1 MTASSTGPAAEP
13 AAGHPDTEPESEHQ
27 PRRPRT
33 PVSALFWRILGINGL
48 IFVIGIAA
56 LALTPLT
63 VSSRILLSELAI
75 LAVGLAVMVAANALL
90 LRVSLAPLAGL
101 TTLMARMDSL
111 RSGDR
116 LATTP
121 NRDLFRLVDQFN
133 AMLDRLE
140 ADRSTSTA
148 VVLDAQEAERRRIAQ
163 ELHDEIG
170 QSLTVV
176 LLELKSVVSRAP
188 EEVAEDLRGVQETVR
203 SSLDEVRRVAHRLRP
218 GVLDDL
224 GLTSA
229 LTSLVGDYSETG
241 GPRVT
246 RRVQTGLEDLGGD
259 AELVIYR
266 IAQEGL
272 TNVWRH
278 SGAKNAELSLTQ
290 DEDGRVILRV
300 VDDGSGPPT
309 KTGTGIRGM
318 QERAML
324 IGAQLTIGP
333 ANGGGTEVRLVIPP
347 PGSRRNQHPPE
358 NGPPP
363 R

>member
-1 MTASSTGPAAEP
+1 MSGTPA
-13 AAGHPDTEPESEHQ
+13 
-27 PRRPRT
+27 
-33 PVSALFWRILGINGL
+33 SALYWRILGINGL
-48 IFVIGIAA
+48 IFTAGTAA
-56 LALTPLT
+56 LAVAPVT
-63 VSSRILLSELAI
+63 VSSLVLLRELPVLVI
-75 LAVGLAVMVAANALL
+75 GLVVMMAANAVL
-90 LRVSLAPLAGL
+90 LRASLAPLAGL
-101 TTLMARMDSL
+101 TALMARLDSL

-116 LATTP
+116 LESGR
-121 NRDLFRLVDQFN
+121 NGDLFHLVDQFN

-176 LLELKSVVSRAP
+176 LLELKSVVNRAP
-188 EEVAEDLRGVQETVR
+188 DEVADELRDVQETVR
-203 SSLDEVRRVAHRLRP
+203 SSLDEVRRVARRLRP

-229 LTSLVGDYSETG
+229 LTTLAGDFSETGG

-246 RRVQTGLEDLGGD
+246 RRVQQGLAGIGKD

-278 SGAKNAELSLTQ
+278 SGARNAELSLTQ
-290 DEDGRVILRV
+290 DDDGQVVLRV
-300 VDDGSGPPT
+300 ADDGDGPPT
-309 KTGTGIRGM
+309 RVGTGIHGM
-318 QERAML
+318 RERAML
-324 IGAQLTIGP
+324 IGARLTIGP
-333 ANGGGTEVRLVIPP
+333 ADGGGTEVRLVV
-347 PGSRRNQHPPE
+347 
-358 NGPPP
+358 PP
-363 R
+363 RGAPPRNVPPRRPG

>member
-1 MTASSTGPAAEP
+1 MSTSDTDPK
-13 AAGHPDTEPESEHQ
+13 AGR
-27 PRRPRT
+27 RRPGLFR
-33 PVSALFWRILGINGL
+33 PPASALFWRILAANGL
-48 IFVIGIAA
+48 IFVLGTAV
-56 LALTPLT
+56 LALTPVT
-63 VSSRILLSELAI
+63 VSSRILMSEFIVLSIGIAL
-75 LAVGLAVMVAANALL
+75 MVAANALL
-90 LRVSLAPLAGL
+90 LRVSLAPLDGL
-101 TTLMARMDSL
+101 TTLMARLDSL

-140 ADRSTSTA
+140 ADRSISTG

-176 LLELKSVVSRAP
+176 LLELKSVVNRAP
-188 EEVAEDLRGVQETVR
+188 EEVAEELRGVQEVVR
-203 SSLDEVRRVAHRLRP
+203 SSLDEVGRVARRLRP

-229 LTSLVGDYSETG
+229 LTSLAGDFSG
-241 GPRVT
+241 ADGPHVT
-246 RRVQTGLEDLGGD
+246 RRVQSGLEGLGPD

-278 SGAKNAELSLTQ
+278 SGAQNAELSLKQ
-290 DEDGRVILRV
+290 DEDGRVVLRV
-300 VDDGSGPPT
+300 ADDGSGPPT
-309 KTGTGIRGM
+309 EPGSGIRGM

-333 ANGGGTEVRLVIPP
+333 SNGGGTEVRLVVPP
-347 PGSRRNQHPPE
+347 PGAGRVQYPA
-358 NGPPP
+358 
-363 R
+363 

>member
-1 MTASSTGPAAEP
+1 MSTSASDTG
-13 AAGHPDTEPESEHQ
+13 G
-27 PRRPRT
+27 RRADPRT
-33 PVSALFWRILGINGL
+33 GRRRRLFRTPASALFWRILGINGL
-48 IFVIGIAA
+48 IFLLGSAG
-56 LALTPLT
+56 LALTPVT
-63 VSSRILLSELAI
+63 VSSRILLSEFIVLSIGIA
-75 LAVGLAVMVAANALL
+75 LMVAANALL
-90 LRVSLAPLAGL
+90 LRVSLAPLDGL
-101 TTLMARMDSL
+101 TTLMARLDSL

-133 AMLDRLE
+133 GMLDRLE
-140 ADRSTSTA
+140 ADRSISTA

-176 LLELKSVVSRAP
+176 LLELKSVVNRASD
-188 EEVAEDLRGVQETVR
+188 EVAEELRGVQELVR
-203 SSLDEVRRVAHRLRP
+203 SCLDEVGQVAHRLRP

-229 LTSLVGDYSETG
+229 LTSLAGDFSG
-241 GPRVT
+241 ADGPQVT
-246 RRVQTGLEDLGGD
+246 RRVQNGLECLGPD
-259 AELVIYR
+259 AELVVYR

-278 SGAKNAELSLTQ
+278 SGARNAELSLKQ
-290 DEDGRVILRV
+290 DEDGRVVLRV
-300 VDDGSGPPT
+300 VDDGSGPPIEP
-309 KTGTGIRGM
+309 GAGIRGM

-333 ANGGGTEVRLVIPP
+333 ASGGGTEVKLVIPP
-347 PGSRRNQHPPE
+347 PGARRVQYPADS
-358 NGPPP
+358 
-363 R
+363 

>member
-1 MTASSTGPAAEP
+1 MS
-13 AAGHPDTEPESEHQ
+13 
-27 PRRPRT
+27 RT
-33 PVSALFWRILGINGL
+33 PASALYWRILGINGL
-48 IFVIGIAA
+48 IFAAGTVA
-56 LALTPLT
+56 LAVAPVT
-63 VSSRILLSELAI
+63 VSSFVLLRELPV
-75 LAVGLAVMVAANALL
+75 LVVGLAVMMAANAVL
-90 LRVSLAPLAGL
+90 LRASLAPLEGL
-101 TTLMARMDSL
+101 TALVTRLDSL

-116 LATTP
+116 LATG
-121 NRDLFRLVDQFN
+121 RSGDLFHLVDQFN

-176 LLELKSVVSRAP
+176 LLELKSVVNKAP
-188 EEVAEDLRGVQETVR
+188 DDVAEELRGVQETVR
-203 SSLDEVRRVAHRLRP
+203 SSLDEVRQVARRLRP

-229 LTSLVGDYSETG
+229 LTALAADFSEAG

-246 RRVQTGLEDLGGD
+246 RRVQTGLVGLGPD

-278 SGAKNAELSLTQ
+278 SGARNAELSLTQ
-290 DEDGRVILRV
+290 DDDGRVVLRV

-309 KTGTGIRGM
+309 EMGAGIHGM
-318 QERAML
+318 RERAML
-324 IGAQLTIGP
+324 IGAQLTVGP
-333 ANGGGTEVRLVIPP
+333 AGEEGGGTEIRLVIPP
-347 PGSRRNQHPPE
+347 SGARRTAAP
-358 NGPPP
+358 
-363 R
+363 

>member
-1 MTASSTGPAAEP
+1 M
-13 AAGHPDTEPESEHQ
+13 
-27 PRRPRT
+27 
-33 PVSALFWRILGINGL
+33 SALFWRILGTNGL
-48 IFVIGIAA
+48 IFVIGVAA

-63 VSSRILLSELAI
+63 VSSRILLSEFVVLA
-75 LAVGLAVMVAANALL
+75 LGLTLMVAANALL

-140 ADRSTSTA
+140 ADRSISTA

-188 EEVAEDLRGVQETVR
+188 EEVAEDLRGVQEVVR

-229 LTSLVGDYSETG
+229 LTSLAGDFSETH

-246 RRVQTGLEDLGGD
+246 RRVQTGLEGLGAD

-278 SGAKNAELSLTQ
+278 SGARNAELSLQ
-290 DEDGRVILRV
+290 QEKDGTVVLRV
-300 VDDGSGPPT
+300 VDDGSGPP
-309 KTGTGIRGM
+309 KEAGAGIRGM

-333 ANGGGTEVRLVIPP
+333 AEGGGTEVRLVIPP
-347 PGSRRNQHPPE
+347 RGSRPAPGRTAK
-358 NGPPP
+358 
-363 R
+363 